1 MKKVYRIK
9 KKEKPKSNW
18 LMMSMS
24 ILTSASIFGVILMCY
39 DIPSLSNLETSTRRS
54 SVTFEACDGTVIATY
69 GDLFKKMVTVDELPP
84 HVYQSIIS
92 IEDKRFFDHCGIDFI
107 GIARALYSNIVQK
120 KVVQGGSSITQQLA
134 KNIFLTPSRSIKR
147 KIQELVLS
155 LLIEKKFTKK
165 QILTIYL
172 NRVYFGSGAYGID
185 AAAFRLFGKKAKD
198 LKLYESAKLAACL
211 KSPTTYSP
219 INNPDKSDERTLLVL
234 NAMYDC
240 KFISK
245 DDLNKCVLEL
255 ESGYFVSDIMSDNR
269 YFTDWIFDQLPN
281 ICTTNEDIIVRT
293 TLDTKMQANAIVTIR
308 KKLLQKGAKNNVGQ
322 MALLTMDRTGAIKA
336 MVGGHTYSKSQYNR
350 CLAKRSPG
358 SAFKFFVYLA
368 ALEQGYKPSDKISDA
383 AIQIGHWSPKNY
395 HWPSRGEISITDAF
409 AHSVNTCAVR
419 LAKEIGQK
427 SIEKLA
433 QRLGYESQIPNDMTM
448 ALGSGGTTLLEMVKC
463 YTCIIADGNK
473 IMPYGI
479 VNIKTKDGKIIYRN
493 RRIVENVVNKDVCD
507 KMKTLMRA
515 VVKYGTGKR
524 SSVTVASY
532 GKSGTSNN
540 SNDAWFIG
548 FYDNLT
554 TGIWV
559 GNDNNRPMNQSITG
573 GSLPAETWKAY
584 CQSIIWENDL
594 SNEISS
600 LEIKDNDTK
609 KQESLRDFVSKL
621 GK

>member
-1 MKKVYRIK
+1 MKKVYKIK

-18 LMMSMS
+18 LMMSIS

-84 HVYQSIIS
+84 HVYQSIVA
-92 IEDKRFFDHCGIDFI
+92 IEDKRFFDHWGIDFV
-107 GIARALYSNIVQK
+107 GILRALYQNIVHK
-120 KVVQGGSSITQQLA
+120 KITQGGSSITQQLA
-134 KNIFLTPSRSIKR
+134 KNIFLVPSRSIKR
-147 KIQELVLS
+147 KIQELVLAI
-155 LLIEKKFTKK
+155 LIEKKFTKK

-234 NAMYDC
+234 NAMYDS
-240 KFISK
+240 KFISQE
-245 DDLNKCVLEL
+245 DLNKCILEL
-255 ESGYFVSDIMSDNR
+255 ENGYFVSDIMSDNR
-269 YFTDWIFDQLPN
+269 YFTDWVFDQLPN

-293 TLDTKMQANAIVTIR
+293 TLDPRLQGNAVATIR
-308 KKLLQKGAKNNVGQ
+308 KKLIQKGAKNNVGQ
-322 MALLTMDRTGAIKA
+322 MALLTIDKTGAVKA
-336 MVGGHTYSKSQYNR
+336 MVGGHTYSKSQFNR

-358 SAFKFFVYLA
+358 SAFKFFVYLT

-383 AIQIGHWSPKNY
+383 AIKVGNWTPKNY
-395 HWPSRGEISITDAF
+395 HWQPRGEISLTEAF

-427 SIEKLA
+427 NIEKLA
-433 QRLGYESQIPNDMTM
+433 EKLGYESKIPNDMTM

-463 YTCIIADGNK
+463 YTTVLSDGNK
-473 IMPYGI
+473 ITPYGI
-479 VNIKTKDGKIIYRN
+479 VNIKTKSGKIIYRN
-493 RRIVENVVNKDVCD
+493 RRIVENVINKDVCE

-524 SSVTVASY
+524 SAVPVASY

-540 SNDAWFIG
+540 STDAWFIG

-573 GSLPAETWKAY
+573 GSLPAETWKSY
-584 CQSIIWENDL
+584 CQSIIWGNDL
-594 SNEISS
+594 SNEIQTLDVTEDNSKK
-600 LEIKDNDTK
+600 KDL
-609 KQESLRDFVSKL
+609 LRNFVAKLSK
-621 GK
+621 